1 MEGMNTTFLWIAI
14 AVIVLILLVVLF
26 IVLGKKRG
34 ESKKVSFEKP
44 AEEPKKLTQQ
54 QKSGNY
60 QAKSGF
66 NFAPAGGGATKEP
79 VPAAKTEKP
88 APAEPKA
95 QPQAEKKSEQRD
107 ATELANAQLK
117 GEEETPKA
125 AKPAAEPTSKA
136 ETKPEPVADAKP
148 VSAPEPAAQKE
159 PAKEEEEKDSSAGV
173 VAAGAAGVAAAGTAA
188 SGAAA
193 VEKDEEDT
201 EEVVPATE
209 SEIAEPEPVVEAPK
223 VEEET
228 PEEPEVPAEEVAS
241 AQSEAEEETAA
252 EVEEVEAGTDA
263 AAEEAAAAAGAQ
275 AASASAALEAEPEEL
290 EVSED
295 AEVVEAPAAQPQED
309 IAPAAGR
316 LGKLRGRLSRS
327 QNAIGQGLMGI
338 LSAGDLDD
346 DAWEEIED
354 TLIMADLGTKSTMK
368 VTDSLREK
376 IAERGVSSEA
386 EARAMLREALIEV
399 GHPEMDRSI
408 KAMPNDGKPAVIMVV
423 GVNGTGKTTTTGKLA
438 RVLVAMGHNVLLGAA
453 DTFRAA
459 AADQLET
466 WGRRVGASTVRGKE
480 GADPASV
487 AFDAVAAGVDQGVDV
502 VLIDTA
508 GRLHTSVDLMDQ
520 LGKVKRVVEKKTE
533 VDEVLLVLDATVGQ
547 NGLTQA
553 RIFRDVVD
561 ITGVVLTKL
570 DGTAK
575 GGIVFQVQE
584 ELGVPVKLVGLG
596 EGADDLAPFEVEG
609 FVDALLGEK

>member
-1 MEGMNTTFLWIAI
+1 M
-14 AVIVLILLVVLF
+14 
-26 IVLGKKRG
+26 
-34 ESKKVSFEKP
+34 
-44 AEEPKKLTQQ
+44 
-54 QKSGNY
+54 
-60 QAKSGF
+60 
-66 NFAPAGGGATKEP
+66 
-79 VPAAKTEKP
+79 
-88 APAEPKA
+88 
-95 QPQAEKKSEQRD
+95 
-107 ATELANAQLK
+107 
-117 GEEETPKA
+117 
-125 AKPAAEPTSKA
+125 AEPT
-136 ETKPEPVADAKP
+136 
-148 VSAPEPAAQKE
+148 
-159 PAKEEEEKDSSAGV
+159 EEEDSTAGAVASGAATAAAAGATVPGV
-173 VAAGAAGVAAAGTAA
+173 VAAEMEEREANAPEADAEADTTADEPVLDEPVAE
-188 SGAAA
+188 S
-193 VEKDEEDT
+193 
-201 EEVVPATE
+201 PAT
-209 SEIAEPEPVVEAPK
+209 EPVVEEPREETPAAETAEEPAVPAVEK
-223 VEEET
+223 AAVEEAAVEEE
-228 PEEPEVPAEEVAS
+228 P
-241 AQSEAEEETAA
+241 AA
-252 EVEEVEAGTDA
+252 EADA
-263 AAEEAAAAAGAQ
+263 EAEEAAAAAEAQ
-275 AASASAALEAEPEEL
+275 AASASAALEAEPDEL

-295 AEVVEAPAAQPQED
+295 AEVVQAPAQPQDD

-346 DAWEEIED
+346 DAWEDIED
-354 TLIMADLGTKSTMK
+354 TLIMADLGTKATMQ

-376 IAERGVSSEA
+376 IAERGVSSED

-408 KAMPNDGKPAVIMVV
+408 KAMPNEGKPAVIMVV

-438 RVLVAMGHNVLLGAA
+438 RVLVSMGHNVLLGAA

-466 WGRRVGASTVRGKE
+466 WGRRVGATTVRGKE

-502 VLIDTA
+502 VLVDTA

-596 EGADDLAPFEVEG
+596 EGADDLAPFEIEG